1 MMMPFPGTQMA
12 TSSMAMTPNG
22 CPIASPMPNTGGRLA
37 PGAYRTADADGQ
49 RTTTGRVVAPLR
61 LFDFLPSP
69 TVQAPLQVTQ
79 LMPQQQAPGQVPGTT
94 FMAPPPL
101 PPAVP
106 SASVRLQA
114 QVQQHWQQMEP
125 PAHIP
130 TCMGSMAPTP
140 NYAPMA
146 YTTEGYSVDPS
157 LQQVGV
163 QQVQWPQW
171 NATTVQLP
179 SATSCMGSASAS
191 ATVAGMTMA
200 AAPSSMPMMAAPQ
213 MFMAAPM
220 AQPPPGKPS

>member
-12 TSSMAMTPNG
+12 TSSMAVTPNG

-37 PGAYRTADADGQ
+37 PGAYRTAEGDGQ
-49 RTTTGRVVAPLR
+49 RTTGRVVAPLR

-79 LMPQQQAPGQVPGTT
+79 LMPQQQAPSQVPSTT

-125 PAHIP
+125 PAHMP
-130 TCMGSMAPTP
+130 MAPAP

-146 YTTEGYSVDPS
+146 YSTEGYSVDQS
-157 LQQVGV
+157 LQQIGGQ

-191 ATVAGMTMA
+191 ATVAGMTMP

-213 MFMAAPM
+213 MFMAAPV